1 MIDAYLYS
9 YAGVLVAT
17 LWWYILES
25 RDKAT
30 TYAKGLFFLSALS
43 YLLLLLW
50 SDGTWFGKVLWF
62 ARDAGMFLCTVLIG
76 HYLARRTAMLS
87 AAVAGLV
94 FLLKLIYLPALPALA
109 PQGELLFDIKQHGQL
124 QQIKQALAPYGVKIT
139 RAFPR
144 LKHPAY
150 SELDDFYVVDVPRS
164 QLRKLPRITRQL
176 YRTGAVDWVEHNEMI
191 HVTPILSDRSTP
203 SGGSSKIPSKVINDP
218 HVDKQWAIG
227 PFDIVKL
234 HQRFKKQGIRPKKTA
249 KIAILDT
256 GIDATHPDLKA
267 NYTSTSSKY
276 DSDKQ
281 GHGTHCAGIAAAVTN
296 NKVGIASMIPGHKFV
311 TITSIKVLNDQ
322 GGGTQKGIIDGIIQ
336 AADTGADV
344 LSMSLGGPSSD
355 DRQRAYEEA
364 IKYANKAG
372 AIVVVAAGNSN
383 QDARQHLP
391 AGAKGVITVSAVDTE
406 LQKAA
411 FSNRVDKVAMGI
423 AGPGVDI
430 YSTFPGN
437 SYRSLNGTSMAAPFV
452 ASVVGMM
459 KAIKPKLTTK
469 EAYQIL
475 KRTGQSTQDSKM
487 TGPLIQP
494 LKALK
499 SM

>member
-1 MIDAYLYS
+1 MIDAYLLS
-9 YAGVLVAT
+9 YAGVLGAT

-43 YLLLLLW
+43 YLVLLLG
-50 SDGTWFGKVLWF
+50 SDGSWIGKILWF
-62 ARDAGMFLCTVLIG
+62 SRDFGIFLCTALIG
-76 HYLARRTAMLS
+76 HYFARRTAVLS

-94 FLLKLIYLPALPALA
+94 FLLKMIYFPALPALD
-109 PQGELLFDIKQHGQL
+109 PQGELLFDIKQHSQL
-124 QQIKQALAPYGVKIT
+124 QQIRQALTPYGVKIT

-150 SELDDFYVVDVPRS
+150 SELDDFYTVDVPRS
-164 QLRKLPRITRQL
+164 NMRKIPRITQRL
-176 YRTGAVDWVEHNEMI
+176 YDTGAVDWVEHNEMI
-191 HVTPILSDRSTP
+191 HLTPIASDGSAISR
-203 SGGSSKIPSKVINDP
+203 GGGKIPANVINDP
-218 HVDKQWAIG
+218 HADKQWLIE
-227 PFDIVKL
+227 PFDIVSL
-234 HQRFKKQGIRPKKTA
+234 HQRFKKQGISPKKTA

-256 GIDATHPDLKA
+256 GVDAAHPDLKA
-267 NYTSTSSKY
+267 NYTSTAAKY

-281 GHGTHCAGIAAAVTN
+281 GHGTHCAGIAGAVTN
-296 NKVGIASMIPGHKFV
+296 NNVGIASMIPGHKFV

-322 GGGTQKGIIDGIIQ
+322 GGGTQKSIIDGMIQ

-364 IKYANKAG
+364 IKYANKSG

-383 QDARQHLP
+383 EDARRHLP
-391 AGAKGVITVSAVDTE
+391 AGAPGVIAVSAVDAE
-406 LQKAA
+406 LRKAP
-411 FSNRVDKVAMGI
+411 FSNRVDNVDMGI
-423 AGPGVDI
+423 AGPGVEI
-430 YSTFPGN
+430 YSTLPGN
-437 SYRSLNGTSMAAPFV
+437 GYGNLNGTSMAAPFV

-459 KAIKPKLTTK
+459 KSIKPKLTTK

-475 KRTGQSTQDSKM
+475 KRTGQSAQDSNV

-499 SM
+499 SL